1 MLRESGLLLVLAAA
15 AALGANIKIEWVE
28 DSPGGP
34 SSQPRLVGLEQPSQ
48 RGGMIG
54 HTFIHLPERK
64 PVTQE
69 EWEAELD
76 AENAFR
82 LQLLFEQVWTT
93 SFLHAE
99 DVWFAASKQPRAK
112 RPPKV
117 THPVGTVY
125 LHQKTGARGVVIG
138 WDERTTAPREWV
150 DATDAHGQHDWK
162 DRIARLH
169 EPHYSVLEEKVG
181 DDGRVQYLERYVVS
195 RCRKR
200 LAPPSCLEI
209 QAAPG
214 KPLTHPDLDK
224 YFSHYDSERGVYVPN
239 ERLAALYPEG

>member
-1 MLRESGLLLVLAAA
+1 MLRECSLLLVLAAT
-15 AALGANIKIEWVE
+15 AALGVNIKVEWVE
-28 DSPGGP
+28 DSPPGLCQAAP
-34 SSQPRLVGLEQPSQ
+34 LECVSRPRLVGLEKEPDRRLLIDPLSQ
-48 RGGMIG
+48 QMA
-54 HTFIHLPERK
+54 FERRW
-64 PVTQE
+64 VI
-69 EWEAELD
+69 LH
-76 AENAFR
+76 ENPN
-82 LQLLFEQVWTT
+82 E
-93 SFLHAE
+93 
-99 DVWFAASKQPRAK
+99 VWFAASKEPRAR
-112 RPPKV
+112 RPHDV

-138 WDERTTAPREWV
+138 WDERTKAPREWV
-150 DATDAHGQHDWK
+150 DATDAAGQYDWE
-162 DRIARLH
+162 DRIARLG

-181 DDGRVQYLERYVVS
+181 DDGRVHYLQRYVVS
-195 RCRKR
+195 LCRKR